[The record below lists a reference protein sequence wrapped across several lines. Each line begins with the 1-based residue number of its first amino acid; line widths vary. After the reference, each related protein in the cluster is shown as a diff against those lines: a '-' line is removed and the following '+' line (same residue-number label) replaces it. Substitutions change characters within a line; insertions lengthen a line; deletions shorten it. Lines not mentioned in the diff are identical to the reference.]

1 MRKTVIVLGS
11 LSSSFFSYREKP
23 QDDEWL
29 ALRGQKLPL
38 LLNYSQC
45 KLLMEDYYPVI
56 EHCTEALEIDP
67 GRMLIHHVH
76 AHGGCSLFFHLALF
90 VLNSR

>member
-1 MRKTVIVLGS
+1 
-11 LSSSFFSYREKP
+11 
-23 QDDEWL
+23 
-29 ALRGQKLPL
+29 
-38 LLNYSQC
+38 
-45 KLLMEDYYPVI
+45 MEDYYPVI

-90 VLNSR
+90 LLNSR